1 MDIECQIE
9 DRDDGSYMVTYQVDE
24 PCEVELTVLF
34 RDDKGK
40 MVPVRGSPYK
50 ATFEE
55 GINPNMNNVIG
66 PGMPKHV
73 LKQIENLQEYMKST
87 TSGATVKDKDLS
99 DVKTLIGVKDNVES
113 VQNNGESITLQ
124 LDQLDEAIK
133 VL

>member
-1 MDIECQIE
+1 M
-9 DRDDGSYMVTYQVDE
+9 
-24 PCEVELTVLF
+24 F
-34 RDDKGK
+34 KDDKGK
-40 MVPVRGSPYK
+40 FVPVRGSPYN

-55 GINPNMNNVIG
+55 GVNPNMNALIG

-87 TSGATVKDKDLS
+87 QAGAQVKDKDLG
-99 DVKTLIGVKDNVES
+99 DVKALIGVKDNVES

-133 VL
+133 VLQSH